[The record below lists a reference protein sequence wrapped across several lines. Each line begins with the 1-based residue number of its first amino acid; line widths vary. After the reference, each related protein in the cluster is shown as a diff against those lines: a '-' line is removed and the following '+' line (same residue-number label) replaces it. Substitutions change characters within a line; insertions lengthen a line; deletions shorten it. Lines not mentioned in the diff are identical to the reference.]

1 MEGARPAVLPL
12 LLLLER
18 LGGPVRRAVLV
29 LLSTAA
35 LIAGVV
41 TEGLRISTWRRRTLR
56 QELRRSLRQCL
67 AGGFGTVVVT
77 ATIIG
82 FGMVYQATSWLA
94 YAGQEGLAGRILVT
108 VLVREVT
115 PVLVGLILLGRS
127 GTVTVVEF
135 GETKTS
141 GHLGVMEAGGMDP
154 FSLLF
159 LPRVV
164 AMAVAGFTLGVV
176 FLTVAIAV
184 GFLTGQFLGDV
195 QSSGTQQLT
204 NLLDATRPVEF
215 VLFAVK
221 TILVG
226 GLVAVVCGI
235 TGMSST
241 RSETPSHLLPRGF
254 VRGLFAVLGTSALL
268 TVVAA

>member
-1 MEGARPAVLPL
+1 MEGARPAVLPM

-18 LGGPVRRAVLV
+18 IGAPVRRAALV
-29 LLSTAA
+29 LISTAS
-35 LIAGVV
+35 LSAGVV
-41 TEGLRISTWRRRTLR
+41 MEGVRPSTWRRTVRA
-56 QELRRSLRQCL
+56 ELRRSLRQCL
-67 AGGFGTVVVT
+67 AGGFGTVLVT
-77 ATIIG
+77 AAIIG

-115 PVLVGLILLGRS
+115 PVVIGLILLGRS

-135 GETKTS
+135 GAAKAS
-141 GHLGVMEAGGMDP
+141 GQLDVLRAQGMDP
-154 FSLLF
+154 FTLLF
-159 LPRVV
+159 LPRVLSMSI
-164 AMAVAGFTLGVV
+164 AAFTLGAV
-176 FLTVAIAV
+176 FLAASVAV
-184 GFLTGQFLGDV
+184 GFLSSQFLGDV
-195 QSSGTQQLT
+195 QSSTTQQLD
-204 NLLDATRPVEF
+204 NLLEAAGPMEF

-221 TILVG
+221 TTLVG

-254 VRGLFAVLGTSALL
+254 VRGLLAVLGTSVVL
-268 TVVAA
+268 TVVA